1 MPGISKR
8 GQIMPDSPIRKL
20 VPYEEIAIEKGLHVH
35 HLNIGQ
41 PDLPPSDTSL
51 EALKKADLSVIGY
64 SHSAGN
70 KSYRKKLAEYYQ
82 KVGLD
87 INYDEILITTGG
99 SEAIAFSF
107 LCCLNPGDEIIM
119 PEPFYANYRGFATYA
134 DVKIKPITSR
144 IEDGFSLP
152 PMEEFEKHIT
162 NKTKGIFIC
171 NPNNPTGYLYSE
183 DEIRTLGRLVKKY
196 DLYLFADEVYRT
208 LCYVDDPFFSVMQ
221 LEGME
226 EHVVMLDSAS
236 KRYNACGL
244 RVGAMITKNKKVH
257 DTAMKFAQARLS
269 PPHFGQVAGEAALD
283 SSNEYL
289 DMIYK
294 TFKERRDF
302 IVDGLNKIPGVFCP
316 PPKGAFYVMA
326 KLPVDDTEVFAKW
339 LLKDFSYNN
348 QTVMLAP
355 ASGFYITPGLG
366 KQEVRMA
373 YVIKREAIKLALE
386 CLEEALKV
394 YPGRIE

>member
-1 MPGISKR
+1 MPEISTRGKR
-8 GQIMPDSPIRKL
+8 MPDSPIRKL
-20 VPYEEIAIEKGLHVH
+20 VPYEEMALSKGIHVH

-70 KSYRKKLAEYYQ
+70 ISYRKKLAEYYQ
-82 KVGLD
+82 RIGLN
-87 INYDEILITTGG
+87 IKYDEILITTGG

-107 LCCLNPGDEIIM
+107 LCCLNPGEEIIM
-119 PEPFYANYRGFATYA
+119 PEPFYANYRGFANYA
-134 DVKIKPITSR
+134 DVRIKPITSS
-144 IEDGFSLP
+144 IENGFALP

-162 NKTKGIFIC
+162 EKTKGIFIC

-183 DEIRTLGRLVKKY
+183 EEIKVLAKLVKKY

-208 LCYVDDPFFSVMQ
+208 LCYVDEPFYSVMQ

-226 EHVVMLDSAS
+226 NHVIMLDSAS

-244 RVGAMITKNKKVH
+244 RVGAMITKNKEVH

-283 SSNEYL
+283 SSPEYL
-289 DMIYK
+289 DTIFK
-294 TFKERRDF
+294 TFKGRRDF
-302 IVDGLNKIPGVFCP
+302 IVEGLNKIPGVYCP
-316 PPKGAFYVMA
+316 EPKGAFYVMA
-326 KLPVDDTEVFAKW
+326 KLPVDDSEEFAKW
-339 LLKDFSYNN
+339 LLKDFSYNG

-355 ASGFYITPGLG
+355 AAGFYITPGLG
-366 KQEVRMA
+366 KQEVRLA

-386 CLEEALKV
+386 ALEVALKE
-394 YPGRIE
+394 YPGCIL